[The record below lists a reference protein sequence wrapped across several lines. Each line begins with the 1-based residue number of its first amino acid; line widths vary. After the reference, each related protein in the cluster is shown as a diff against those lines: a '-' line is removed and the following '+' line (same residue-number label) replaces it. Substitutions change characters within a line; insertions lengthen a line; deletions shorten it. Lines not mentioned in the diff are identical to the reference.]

1 MDNSQ
6 TTRLAIPSATPG
18 GIDAERSSHF
28 GRCDCFTIIDIREGK
43 QEDATIIHNPPHV
56 EGGCLGPVNLLA
68 NANVNAIAVG
78 GIGMRPLLGFQ
89 SAGIAVLL
97 GQGTKVR
104 DTVSAYIKGELK
116 QISEEDT
123 CSGH

>member
-1 MDNSQ
+1 VSNIE
-6 TTRLAIPSATPG
+6 TIRLAIPSSVPG
-18 GIDAERSSHF
+18 GLDAERSSHF
-28 GRCDCFTIIDIREGK
+28 GRCDCFTIIDVRNGK
-43 QEDATIIHNPPHV
+43 QEEVSIIHNPPHV

-68 NANVNAIAVG
+68 DANVNAIAVG

-89 SAGIAVLL
+89 SAGISVLL

-104 DTVSAYIKGELK
+104 ETVTAYIKGELR
-116 QISEEDT
+116 QISEEET